1 MGYALRIA
9 RHAVEV
15 VSGAEQKPGIVAA
28 EDSGANVRL
37 RSKWGGGKVRV
48 PPKMI
53 PQGMARFWKVQA
65 GRRRLVMPNCQYAA
79 YGWVPYP
86 RPSGRAVP
94 FCGLI
99 VLAPR
104 SSGCNP
110 VSPNLSVAA
119 GHGGIGL
126 GFPSGPGSIRAS
138 ASLGRR
144 LGRRREVRVRYVW
157 E

>member
-15 VSGAEQKPGIVAA
+15 VSGAEQTPGIVAA

-53 PQGMARFWKVQA
+53 PQGMARFLKVQA
-65 GRRRLVMPNCQYAA
+65 RRR
-79 YGWVPYP
+79 
-86 RPSGRAVP
+86 RPVIPTRRLRVGSLPPPLRACSP
-94 FCGLI
+94 ANFCGLI
-99 VLAPR
+99 VLVPR

-110 VSPNLSVAA
+110 VSPNLLVAA

-126 GFPSGPGSIRAS
+126 GFHLGPGSIRPF

-144 LGRRREVRVRYVW
+144 LGRRREVRVRYV
-157 E
+157 